1 MASIPSLDDLGILHG
16 TDKSSASHNYL
27 NAYEHFLAPFKDKT
41 IDVVEIGIFNG
52 GSARMWLDYFANA
65 TIHCIDIDPS
75 RANSIIHPRFKGYTI
90 DHGDIRKITRVIA
103 GINPT
108 ILIDD
113 GSHFWEHQ
121 IITLLNLAPLVRD
134 KGVVI
139 VEDLE
144 VNYPPLEATYSRG
157 THQKP
162 VDLILEMSKS
172 VASGGLDERAYTN
185 PIAGIAHK
193 LYSSITC
200 IKHSLIA
207 CRSAYYASL

>member
-1 MASIPSLDDLGILHG
+1 MATISSLDDLGALHN
-16 TDKSSASHNYL
+16 TDKSSLAHNYL
-27 NAYEHFLAPFKDKT
+27 NAYQHFLAPFKDKV
-41 IDVVEIGIFNG
+41 IDLVEIGIFNG
-52 GSARMWLDYFANA
+52 GSAKTWLDYFQNA

-75 RANSIIHPRFKGYTI
+75 RANSITHPRYKGYAI
-90 DHGDIRKITRVIA
+90 DHGNLRRITRIIS

-108 ILIDD
+108 VLIDD

-121 IITLLNLAPLVRD
+121 IITLLNLAPLVRE

-144 VNYPPLEATYSRG
+144 VNYPPLEETYSQGLKQR
-157 THQKP
+157 P
-162 VDLILEMSKS
+162 VDLILEMSRS
-172 VASGGLDERAYTN
+172 VASGGLDHRDYTN
-185 PIAGIAHK
+185 PIAALAHK

-207 CRSAYYASL
+207 CRSGYYESL